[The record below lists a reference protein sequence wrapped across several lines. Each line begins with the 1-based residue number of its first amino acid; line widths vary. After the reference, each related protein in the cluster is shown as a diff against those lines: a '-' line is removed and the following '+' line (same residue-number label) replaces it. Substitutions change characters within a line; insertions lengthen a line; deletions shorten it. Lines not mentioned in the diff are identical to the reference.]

1 MSFFEL
7 VGEKKYFPDDEKDEF
22 MRRYILS
29 KKLFEKD
36 HNELKA
42 FIKSTISD
50 QMKYLLYKV
59 LCFID
64 YKAAATDAG
73 SFGIRFD

>member
-1 MSFFEL
+1 MHL
-7 VGEKKYFPDDEKDEF
+7 RGKRNTDDEKDEF

-59 LCFID
+59 LCFIG
-64 YKAAATDAG
+64 YEAAAIETG
-73 SFGIRFD
+73 SFGLGLDIYG